1 MQVKIWFQNRR
12 ARERREKDGS
22 PSGAGGVGCHPTA
35 VSSVKDKLFL
45 GGSTAAAG
53 DADFKSRDIEM
64 KSLSRPPV
72 NGAGVIPSLHA
83 VMRATKGATNYLTLA
98 EQFQLRPYFSAT
110 GPGQVP
116 PHTSS
121 MAVFENR
128 MTSYSSATWPPPPSV
143 QAVRMSVP
151 AADIFAHLSS
161 SVISRRYSA
170 AFGPINFLR

>member
-1 MQVKIWFQNRR
+1 MLQVKIWFQNRR

-22 PSGAGGVGCHPTA
+22 SSGAGSVGCHPT
-35 VSSVKDKLFL
+35 VSVKDKLFL
-45 GGSTAAAG
+45 GGSTAAAAG
-53 DADFKSRDIEM
+53 DADFKSRDIEV

-128 MTSYSSATWPPPPSV
+128 MTSYSSATWPPSV

-151 AADIFAHLSS
+151 AADVFAHLSS